1 MPIPQT
7 PLSCTTWPSPVGD
20 LLLVAST
27 SHLWGVWFADQHGV
41 PDWARSASKVDVSQH
56 PVLQKTTEQLAA
68 YFEGERRDFDL
79 PLDFSWGTAFQQAV
93 WHTLSD
99 IAYGRTT
106 SYRDVARAIQ
116 RPQAVRAVGG
126 AVGRNPLGIVLPC
139 HRVVG
144 TQGQL
149 TGYTGGLQRKVAL
162 LALEAQHCTTGHAA

>member
-1 MPIPQT
+1 MPHPT
-7 PLSCTTWPSPVGD
+7 LSRTTWPSPVGD
-20 LLLVAST
+20 LLLVASA
-27 SHLWGVWFADQHGV
+27 SHLWGVWFADQHGI
-41 PDWARSASKVDVSQH
+41 PDWTRNASDVDVSNH
-56 PVLQKTTEQLAA
+56 PVLQKTVEQLAA

-93 WHTLSD
+93 WRTLAG

-106 SYRDVARAIQ
+106 SYRDVAKAIQ
-116 RPQAVRAVGG
+116 RPQAMRAVGG

-162 LALEAQHCTTGHAA
+162 LTLEAQHCTTRHAL